1 MSERDKHREATT
13 ETERDTTNFVG
24 LSRCVYLCIFLPPSP
39 LSHSFF
45 LLESMRLSLYVS
57 LSLSSLSLPLSL
69 VASLSLSLSRLPCG
83 LSHSLSPLFLT
94 RYLSLTRCPSH
105 SALSRCPPHAMSL
118 SFFALTA
125 LVRPV
130 TLSLTQLSVSHC
142 CLVVFLTHS
151 LFDYLPHFLSF
162 SLPRSFS
169 PTLSLLLSHSFSR
182 SHMLSVAALS
192 QIRFSLSSLLTVSFT
207 RCLFHSHAPLSFVFP
222 SREMA
227 LSHSSALSHVLT
239 HIHTPTD
246 FVSLTLPRLALVVS
260 LSLVT
265 SLT

>member
-1 MSERDKHREATT
+1 MALPQVTH
-13 ETERDTTNFVG
+13 
-24 LSRCVYLCIFLPPSP
+24 FLA
-39 LSHSFF
+39 LTCCFSH
-45 LLESMRLSLYVS
+45 
-57 LSLSSLSLPLSL
+57 
-69 VASLSLSLSRLPCG
+69 SLSLSLTLSLSPSRDVSLILRSHCTCSTCHS
-83 LSHSLSPLFLT
+83 LSHSVV
-94 RYLSLTRCPSH
+94 
-105 SALSRCPPHAMSL
+105 AL
-118 SFFALTA
+118 
-125 LVRPV
+125 
-130 TLSLTQLSVSHC
+130 SHC

-239 HIHTPTD
+239 HIHTHTD